1 MNFDISSTLLEKMW
15 DTLVN
20 KGIPAFLRPWQ
31 MKREN
36 KARLECIRNE
46 KLEMIKIENEAK
58 RLQLS
63 LDKEL
68 FTETE
73 IVPQIE
79 QIVSEVANTK
89 LHEIVKEEISVTK
102 AIEYAGDYI
111 QEEKLVEEK
120 PSELPSDD
128 WLNKWKK
135 RTQEFMDED
144 ALKLWGKVLAG
155 EFASPGKYSYKF
167 LDWMSSITPKD
178 AQLISKLM
186 ENVFADVYYCGMVGN
201 RDLPLTYDDL
211 LMLQELGVIQG
222 VESIGLGK
230 TYKSSNNELFQKAF
244 LSANNKHM
252 LLIEH
257 IDCSRELK
265 LTNICCLTRIG
276 KEVKQLCDVS
286 VNYDYVQKLGK
297 YIADQGFDV
306 SYADVISI
314 VNGQI
319 HYSALSKLEF
329 NSSAN

>member
-36 KARLECIRNE
+36 KARLECIRDE

-63 LDKEL
+63 LDKEQ

-89 LHEIVKEEISVTK
+89 LHEIVKEEISVAK

-111 QEEKLVEEK
+111 QEENLTEEK

-135 RTQEFMDED
+135 RTQEFTDDD

-167 LDWMSSITPKD
+167 LDWLSSITPKD

-186 ENVFADVYYCGMVGN
+186 ENVFEDFY
-201 RDLPLTYDDL
+201 
-211 LMLQELGVIQG
+211 
-222 VESIGLGK
+222 
-230 TYKSSNNELFQKAF
+230 
-244 LSANNKHM
+244 
-252 LLIEH
+252 
-257 IDCSRELK
+257 
-265 LTNICCLTRIG
+265 
-276 KEVKQLCDVS
+276 
-286 VNYDYVQKLGK
+286 
-297 YIADQGFDV
+297 
-306 SYADVISI
+306 
-314 VNGQI
+314 
-319 HYSALSKLEF
+319 
-329 NSSAN
+329 